1 MLNWVKANYSSDQVQ
16 SKAIITTLDYCNT
29 IGRYHVYQIKNGQY
43 VVIFDDQREL
53 LNYVNL
59 NLGSIFMVRFLH
71 EGNNKYRY
79 TVELCGREVTVL
91 TLARAVVLVQGSE
104 EEPRK
109 MYLSDEELITIE

>member
-1 MLNWVKANYSSDQVQ
+1 MLNWAKAKYSGDQVQ
-16 SKAIITTLDYCNT
+16 SRAIITTLDYCDT
-29 IGRYHVYQIKNGQY
+29 VGRFNIYQMINGQY

-71 EGNNKYRY
+71 EDNNKYSY
-79 TVELCGREVTVL
+79 TVEINGIEVTVL
-91 TLARAVVLVQGSE
+91 TVARAVVLVQGSE

-109 MYLSDEELITIE
+109 MYVSTDELITIE